1 VKALS
6 SFWEWCMRWDFE
18 DHGAEGEV
26 GHHGLHRGPRA
37 SAMSLCPSQ
46 VFCPF
51 FLILEG
57 NEWFRDDK
65 TLFRRNDKAD
75 LLVSGGGVIFMN
87 FNL

>member
-1 VKALS
+1 MVLREK
-6 SFWEWCMRWDFE
+6 WDIMGSTE
-18 DHGAEGEV
+18 VHG
-26 GHHGLHRGPRA
+26 HQ
-37 SAMSLCPSQ
+37 LCLCAHPKYF
-46 VFCPF
+46 VLF